1 MPKRKLIRKSFHLYK
16 DQLEKLKAYK
26 KRVYHDEDA
35 PVDALII
42 RQALDE
48 WLERNK
54 GVK

>member
-1 MPKRKLIRKSFHLYK
+1 MVKRKKVRRTIHLYE
-16 DQLEKLKAYK
+16 DQLERLKEYK

>member
-1 MPKRKLIRKSFHLYK
+1 MPKRKLVRRTFHVYE
-16 DQLEKLKAYK
+16 DQLEQIKEYK

-35 PVDALII
+35 KQDAVII

-54 GVK
+54 AK